1 MKSAS
6 HLLSSACICL
16 FLAVITSRAEVRTFT
31 SSAGTTLK
39 AEFVSLIGDTV
50 TVKKED
56 GTPLTLKLA
65 AFSRTDQA
73 WLQTQ
78 VVAPAGQN
86 PEDMGISLT
95 AKGYE
100 VARKD
105 AASFL
110 QGMSQRTYAATLV
123 EKAAQARAK
132 VIEIGT
138 IKTPSPKR
146 AALSEAGFQWEIEP
160 SLNEDRS
167 DLNINMALSHAT
179 HQLALG
185 TSTVPNGIHFLG
197 IMDEWK
203 KDSVLMVMLQT
214 TGPAASAHAPQAKA
228 EASKDATLYT
238 RTFKTPPDFLT
249 SGGVKRDAKE
259 VLATAGLPFPEGA
272 AAVYNSATSSL
283 IVKNT
288 RANLDLV
295 QGLVDQLVKGLA
307 ATLPTSQTQIPA
319 GLPATVTVTLQSIE
333 LSSRD
338 PLIGQ
343 LRQATNLQAAALFQ
357 NAAAMVSRSTAKLN
371 ALQSISGRS
380 GNRNVA
386 RNGKTTL
393 EIEPVIAADRAS
405 VALTGQFII
414 SSSSLPIQ
422 GTIPFGGTLFVGLI
436 EKPVGKETVEA
447 VFCHA
452 SAQWAEP
459 RPAMPSSSPPSS
471 GSNSGA
477 TNTSPASKAGKAIT
491 PEEIIIPLFDLRKAT
506 IAEAVER
513 LQQESIKQDPNG
525 KGITIELPE
534 RSTKA
539 AEGIGLN
546 ISLARIPFLEALRYC
561 AELSKLRIDKKGSR
575 LTLLPLR

>member
-1 MKSAS
+1 MNSAS

-78 VVAPAGQN
+78 VVAPTGQN

-146 AALSEAGFQWEIEP
+146 AALSEAGFHWEIEP

-167 DLNINMALSHAT
+167 DLNINMALSHAP

-185 TSTVPNGIHFLG
+185 TSTVPNGTHFLG

-214 TGPAASAHAPQAKA
+214 TGPAAGAHAPQAKA

-436 EKPVGKETVEA
+436 EKPGGKETVEA

-534 RSTKA
+534 RSIKA

-546 ISLARIPFLEALRYC
+546 ISLAKIPFLEALRYC